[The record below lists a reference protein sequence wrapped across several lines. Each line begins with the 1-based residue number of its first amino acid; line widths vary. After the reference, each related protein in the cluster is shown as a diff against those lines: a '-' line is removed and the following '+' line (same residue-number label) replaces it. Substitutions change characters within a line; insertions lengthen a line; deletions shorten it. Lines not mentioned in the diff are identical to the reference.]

1 MRVAFQMYRGTFA
14 TWHQLFSE
22 AAAFATRVG
31 QERLISISHSE
42 DQGKGVVTVWFW
54 ADENNALAEPET
66 TDDYGN
72 PPPSTGT

>member
-14 TWHQLFSE
+14 TWHQLFTE

-31 QERLISISHSE
+31 QERLIGISHSE

-54 ADENNALAEPET
+54 ADENSALGEPET

-72 PPPSTGT
+72 PPFTGS

>member
-1 MRVAFQMYRGTFA
+1 MLRVAFQMYRGTFA
-14 TWHQLFSE
+14 TWNQLFTE

-31 QERLISISHSE
+31 KDRLISISHSE

-54 ADENNALAEPET
+54 ADEHSALSEPGT

-72 PPPSTGT
+72 PPFSGS